1 MLLEK
6 GVYPYEYI
14 VVWEKFNKTPLPEK
28 KIFSHLNMK
37 DITDAGYIN
46 TKRVCK
52 DFKIKNLTK
61 YHDFYVQSDTL
72 LLNHEFN
79 NFRNMCLEIYELY
92 PARLFDPRVS
102 MTSSFKKTYVKLDLL
117 TNINLLF
124 VVKKLLEEEYCMLFM
139 NMQKLVTNI

>member
-1 MLLEK
+1 
-6 GVYPYEYI
+6 
-14 VVWEKFNKTPLPEK
+14 
-28 KIFSHLNMK
+28 MK
-37 DITDAGYIN
+37 DITDAGYIH

-52 DFKIKNLTK
+52 DFKIKSLTK

-79 NFRNMCLEIYELY
+79 NFRNVCLGIYELY
-92 PARLFDPRVS
+92 PARLFHPRVS

-124 VVKKLLEEEYCMLFM
+124 IVKVLEEEYYMLFM
-139 NMQKLVTNI
+139 DMQKLVTNI

>member
-1 MLLEK
+1 MEK

-14 VVWEKFNKTPLPEK
+14 VVWEKFNKTPLPGK

-37 DITDAGYIN
+37 DITDAGYIH

-79 NFRNMCLEIYELY
+79 NF
-92 PARLFDPRVS
+92 
-102 MTSSFKKTYVKLDLL
+102 
-117 TNINLLF
+117 
-124 VVKKLLEEEYCMLFM
+124 
-139 NMQKLVTNI
+139 